1 MLILS
6 LHKIVCFF
14 FYGTLALTVSSEKF
28 CVWILLSCCFYEVL
42 ELIRNSMFDY
52 GFA

>member
-14 FYGTLALTVSSEKF
+14 FYGTLALSVTVRS
-28 CVWILLSCCFYEVL
+28 VVYGSC
-42 ELIRNSMFDY
+42 
-52 GFA
+52 